1 VKGEA
6 EDKGDSDAVDLG
18 ARRRRDAEGVI
29 QQEIVAA
36 VREFV
41 DREVVPVASQLEHAD
56 EYPAALVDGMR
67 ELGLFG
73 VAIPEAHGGLGLDL
87 ETYALINEELSRGW
101 MSLSGIL
108 NGHFVTA
115 WMIERFGTGE
125 QQRRWLPRLATGE
138 IRAAFAMTEPHAGS
152 DLQAIR
158 TRAERDGDAYVVTG
172 EKTWITNALRA
183 TLLTLLVKTDL
194 AADPP
199 HRGTSTLI
207 VEKEPEQDTLPGLVI
222 RPLDKLGYKGLET
235 CSVVFDGFRVPAA
248 SLLGSEEGSGFR
260 QFMAAIELGRV
271 NIAARGVGV
280 AQAALD
286 ASLRYAREREAFG
299 KPIADHQ
306 AIQLKLAQMATKVE
320 AARQLTLHAAR
331 RKQTGERADLEAG
344 MAKLFASEVALECA
358 EQAMRIHGG
367 YGYSPEYVVERLYRD
382 APLLVIGEGTNEIQ
396 QLVIARRLLERHS

>member
-1 VKGEA
+1 VN
-6 EDKGDSDAVDLG
+6 EDV
-18 ARRRRDAEGVI
+18 
-29 QQEIVAA
+29 VAA

-41 DREVVPVASQLEHAD
+41 DREVLPVASRLEHAD
-56 EYPAALVDGMR
+56 EYPSELVDGMR

-87 ETYALINEELSRGW
+87 ETYALVNEELARGW

-115 WMIERFGTGE
+115 WMIERFGTAE
-125 QQRRWLPRLATGE
+125 QQGRWLPRMATGE
-138 IRAAFAMTEPHAGS
+138 VRAAFAMTEPQAGS

-158 TRAERDGDAYVVTG
+158 TRAVRDADGYVVAG

-183 TLLTLLVKTDL
+183 TLLAVLVKTDL
-194 AADPP
+194 DADPP

-207 VEKEPEQDTLPGLVI
+207 VEKQPGDADLPGLTI

-235 CSVVFDGFRVPAA
+235 CSVAFDAFRVP
-248 SLLGSEEGSGFR
+248 SDGLLGGVEGSGFR

-286 ASLRYAREREAFG
+286 ASLRYARERKAFG
-299 KPIADHQ
+299 KPIAEHQ

-358 EQAMRIHGG
+358 GQAMRIHGG
-367 YGYSPEYVVERLYRD
+367 YGYSPEFVVERLYRD

-396 QLVIARRLLERHS
+396 QLVIARRLLERG

>member
-1 VKGEA
+1 MSVR
-6 EDKGDSDAVDLG
+6 S
-18 ARRRRDAEGVI
+18 
-29 QQEIVAA
+29 EIVAA

-41 DREVVPVASQLEHAD
+41 DREVVPVASRLERAD
-56 EYPAALVDGMR
+56 EYPSALVDGMR

-73 VAIPEAHGGLGLDL
+73 LTIPEAHGGLGLDL
-87 ETYALINEELSRGW
+87 ETYALVNEELSRGW

-115 WMIERFGTGE
+115 WMVERFGSVE
-125 QQRRWLPRLATGE
+125 QRERWLPRLAAGE
-138 IRAAFAMTEPHAGS
+138 IRAAFAMTEPQAGS

-158 TRAERDGDAYVVTG
+158 TRAERDGDSYLVTG

-183 TLLTLLVKTDL
+183 TLLTLLVKTDPT
-194 AADPP
+194 ADPP

-207 VEKEPEQDTLPGLVI
+207 VEKEPGRDDPPGLRI
-222 RPLDKLGYKGLET
+222 RSLAKLGYRGLET
-235 CSVVFDGFRVPAA
+235 CSVTLDAFRVPAG
-248 SLLGSEEGSGFR
+248 SLLGEEGAGFR

-271 NIAARGVGV
+271 NIAARGVGL

-286 ASLRYAREREAFG
+286 ASIRYAREREAFG
-299 KPIADHQ
+299 RPIAEHQ

-331 RKQTGERADLEAG
+331 RKQAGGRADLEAG

-358 EQAMRIHGG
+358 EEAMRIHGG

-396 QLVIARRLLERHS
+396 QLVIARRLLERRR

>member
-1 VKGEA
+1 V
-6 EDKGDSDAVDLG
+6 
-18 ARRRRDAEGVI
+18 RDDV
-29 QQEIVAA
+29 VAA

-41 DREVVPVASQLEHAD
+41 DREVVPVAQELERAD

-67 ELGLFG
+67 DLGLFG
-73 VAIPEAHGGLGLDL
+73 VAIPERFGGLGLDL

-101 MSLSGIL
+101 MSLAGIL

-115 WMIERFGTGE
+115 WMIETFGAAE
-125 QQRRWLPRLATGE
+125 QQERWLPRMAGGE
-138 IRAAFAMTEPHAGS
+138 IRAAFAMTESHAGS

-158 TRAERDGDAYVVTG
+158 TRAERDGDEYVVTG
-172 EKTWITNALRA
+172 EKMWITNALRA
-183 TLLTLLVKTDL
+183 ALVTVLVKTDL
-194 AADPP
+194 TADPP

-207 VEKEPEQDTLPGLVI
+207 VEKEPEQADLPGLAI
-222 RPLDKLGYKGLET
+222 SPLAKLGYKGLET
-235 CSVVFDGFRVPAA
+235 CTLAFDGFRVPAA
-248 SLLGSEEGSGFR
+248 NLLGEEGSGFR

-271 NIAARGVGV
+271 NIAARGVGL

-286 ASLRYAREREAFG
+286 ASLRYARERESFG
-299 KPIADHQ
+299 KPIAEHQ
-306 AIQLKLAQMATKVE
+306 AIQLKLAQMATKIE

-331 RKQTGERADLEAG
+331 RKQSGERADLEAG

-358 EQAMRIHGG
+358 TDAMRIHGG

-396 QLVIARRLLERHS
+396 QLVIARRLLES

>member
-1 VKGEA
+1 MRDEA
-6 EDKGDSDAVDLG
+6 EHEGGNEAVGLG
-18 ARRRRDAEGVI
+18 ARRCRDAEGVNEVV
-29 QQEIVAA
+29 QA

-41 DREVVPVASQLEHAD
+41 DREVIPVARGLEAAD
-56 EYPAALVDGMR
+56 EYPAELVDGMR
-67 ELGLFG
+67 QLGLFG
-73 VAIPEAHGGLGLDL
+73 VTIPERFGGLGLDL

-115 WMIERFGTGE
+115 WMIETFGTAE
-125 QQRRWLPRLATGE
+125 QQKRWLPRMATGE

-158 TRAERDGDAYVVTG
+158 TRAERAGDEYAVTG

-183 TLLTLLVKTDL
+183 ELLTVLLKTDPG
-194 AADPP
+194 ADPP

-207 VEKEPEQDTLPGLVI
+207 VEKEAGRGALPGLAI
-222 RPLDKLGYKGLET
+222 APLDKLGYKGLET
-235 CSVVFDGFRVPAA
+235 CSVAFDGLRVPAA
-248 SLLGSEEGSGFR
+248 NLLGGEEGSGFR
-260 QFMAAIELGRV
+260 QFMAGIELGRV

-286 ASLRYAREREAFG
+286 ASLSYARDREAFG
-299 KPIADHQ
+299 KPIAEHQ
-306 AIQLKLAQMATKVE
+306 AIQLKLARMATTIE

-331 RKQTGERADLEAG
+331 RKQSGERADLEAG

-358 EQAMRIHGG
+358 TEAMRIHGG

-396 QLVIARRLLERHS
+396 QLVIARRLLES